1 VIALGLAVE
10 LIAAGLLVVGL
21 LGPTAGTAILWA
33 SIAVVLLGLC
43 VTAVGVRR
51 ARPPRNPWMPPPSA
65 AGTPA
70 VDDVPPD

>member
-10 LIAAGLLVVGL
+10 LIAAVLLVVGL
-21 LGPTAGTAILWA
+21 LEPTAGTPMLWG
-33 SIAVVLLGLC
+33 SVGVVLLGLC

-65 AGTPA
+65 AGTPTGI
-70 VDDVPPD
+70 PPD